1 MKIFLGC
8 TAFFCLVEFLLYRR
22 REQKLKELT
31 LYLLKL
37 QDGAELP
44 PFESFEEGQ
53 LGVLQS
59 EIYKMVNLLD
69 EETKKSKR
77 QNHYLADML
86 SDISHQIKT
95 PLAGITLMT
104 DLLKDPELPE
114 EKREEFVE
122 KIDRQ
127 TEKITWLVRNLLTLA
142 QLEADMLKLK
152 KEIVSARELVETPIG
167 PLNILAEL
175 KGVELKTSLPEGTAL
190 TCDKAWTAEALSN
203 VIKNC
208 IEHVSAE
215 AGKHVWISVTENNFA
230 VTFTIQDDGPG
241 IPAEELPHIFE
252 RFYKGKNSSKNSVG
266 IGLSMARQLFL
277 QQNGTIEAAIEAGKG
292 TTFRIRF
299 YNGVS
304 L

>member
-22 REQKLKELT
+22 RERKLKELT

-152 KEIVSARELVETPIG
+152 KEIVSARELVETAIG
-167 PLNILAEL
+167 PLNILADL

>member
-22 REQKLKELT
+22 RERKLKELT
-31 LYLLKL
+31 LDLLKL

-152 KEIVSARELVETPIG
+152 KEIVSARELVETAIG

>member
-22 REQKLKELT
+22 RERKLKELT

-152 KEIVSARELVETPIG
+152 KEIVSARELVETAIG

-252 RFYKGKNSSKNSVG
+252 RFYTGKNSSKNSVG

>member
-22 REQKLKELT
+22 RERKLKELT

-152 KEIVSARELVETPIG
+152 KEIVSARELVETAIG

-299 YNGVS
+299 YNGLS

>member
-1 MKIFLGC
+1 MEIFLGC
-8 TAFFCLVEFLLYRR
+8 GAFFCLVEFLLYRR
-22 REQKLKELT
+22 RERKLKELT

-59 EIYKMVNLLD
+59 EIYKMVSLLD

-77 QNHYLADML
+77 QKHYLADML

-152 KEIVSARELVETPIG
+152 KETVSAAELVETAVG

-175 KGVELKTSLPEGTAL
+175 KGVELEMKIPEGIEL
-190 TCDKAWTAEALSN
+190 SCDRAWTAEALSN

-208 IEHVSAE
+208 IEHVSTD
-215 AGKHVWISVTENNFA
+215 AGKHVWITVAENNFA
-230 VTFTIQDDGPG
+230 VTLTVRDDGPG
-241 IPAEELPHIFE
+241 IPPEELPHIFE

-266 IGLSMARQLFL
+266 IGLAMARQIFL
-277 QQNGTIEAAIEAGKG
+277 QQNGTIEAASEPGKG
-292 TTFRIRF
+292 TSFRIRF
-299 YNGVS
+299 YTGVS

>member
-1 MKIFLGC
+1 
-8 TAFFCLVEFLLYRR
+8 
-22 REQKLKELT
+22 
-31 LYLLKL
+31 
-37 QDGAELP
+37 
-44 PFESFEEGQ
+44 
-53 LGVLQS
+53 
-59 EIYKMVNLLD
+59 MVSLLD

-152 KEIVSARELVETPIG
+152 KETVSAAELVETAVG

-175 KGVELKTSLPEGTAL
+175 KGVELEMKIPEGIEL
-190 TCDKAWTAEALSN
+190 SCDRAWTAEALSN

-208 IEHVSAE
+208 IEHVSTD
-215 AGKHVWISVTENNFA
+215 AGKHVWITVAENNFA
-230 VTFTIQDDGPG
+230 VTLTVRDDGPG
-241 IPAEELPHIFE
+241 IPPEELPHIFE
-252 RFYKGKNSSKNSVG
+252 RFYKGKNSSKKSVG
-266 IGLSMARQLFL
+266 IGLSMARQIFL
-277 QQNGTIEAAIEAGKG
+277 QQNGTIEAVSDLGKG
-292 TTFRIRF
+292 TSFRIRF
-299 YNGVS
+299 YTGVS

>member
-22 REQKLKELT
+22 RERKLKELT

-152 KEIVSARELVETPIG
+152 KEIVSARELVETAIG
-167 PLNILAEL
+167 PKNILAEL

-208 IEHVSAE
+208 IGHVSAE

-299 YNGVS
+299 YNVVS

>member
-1 MKIFLGC
+1 MEIFLGC
-8 TAFFCLVEFLLYRR
+8 GAFFCLVEFLLYRR
-22 REQKLKELT
+22 RERKLKELT

-59 EIYKMVNLLD
+59 EIYKMVSLLD

-152 KEIVSARELVETPIG
+152 KETVSAAELVEAAVG

-175 KGVELKTSLPEGTAL
+175 KGVELQTSIPKETTL

-208 IEHVSAE
+208 IEHVSTDT
-215 AGKHVWISVTENNFA
+215 GKHVWITAAENNFA
-230 VTFTIQDDGPG
+230 VTLTVRDDGPG
-241 IPAEELPHIFE
+241 IPPEELPHIFE

-266 IGLSMARQLFL
+266 IGLSMARQIFL
-277 QQNGTIEAAIEAGKG
+277 QQNGTIEAVSDLGKG
-292 TTFRIRF
+292 TSFRIRV
-299 YNGVS
+299 YTGVS

>member
-1 MKIFLGC
+1 
-8 TAFFCLVEFLLYRR
+8 
-22 REQKLKELT
+22 
-31 LYLLKL
+31 
-37 QDGAELP
+37 
-44 PFESFEEGQ
+44 
-53 LGVLQS
+53 
-59 EIYKMVNLLD
+59 
-69 EETKKSKR
+69 
-77 QNHYLADML
+77 ML

-152 KEIVSARELVETPIG
+152 KEIVSARELVETAIG

>member
-22 REQKLKELT
+22 RERKLKELT

-152 KEIVSARELVETPIG
+152 KEIVSARELVETAIG

-190 TCDKAWTAEALSN
+190 TCDKAWTAEALFN

>member
-22 REQKLKELT
+22 RERKLKELT

-152 KEIVSARELVETPIG
+152 KEIVSARELVETAIG

-299 YNGVS
+299 YNVVS

>member
-22 REQKLKELT
+22 RERKLKELT

-152 KEIVSARELVETPIG
+152 KEIVSARELVETAIG

-252 RFYKGKNSSKNSVG
+252 RFYKGKNSSKNSVS